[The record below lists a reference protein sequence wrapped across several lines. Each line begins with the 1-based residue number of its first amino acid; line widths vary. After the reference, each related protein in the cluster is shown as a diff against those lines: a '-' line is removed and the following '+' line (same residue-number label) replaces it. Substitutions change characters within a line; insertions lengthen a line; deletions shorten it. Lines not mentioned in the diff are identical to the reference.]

1 MEQKNENYW
10 LLDAPVAKAI
20 WHMAI
25 PMMLGMSVNIIY
37 NITDTFFIGRL
48 NDTAAL
54 AAISLLLPF
63 TTILMAIGNLFG
75 TGGSTLFSRLL
86 GSNNTEKTKQCS
98 STTLW
103 LSFFFGL
110 IAAVISVIF
119 SSSITRLLGADRNTF
134 SYVRQYLVFYGI
146 GAPFIVAN
154 FTLEQLI
161 RGDGES
167 VESMIGMMI
176 SVGTN
181 IILDPLM
188 MFGLRLGIS
197 GAAIATVLGN
207 AAAVIYYIICIQKK
221 GNQLSVLP
229 QYFRLEKDMLKE
241 IFSVGLSAMLLDI
254 LLIIS
259 SLMFNY
265 YAMKYGDYV
274 LAGFGISQKLVQIAD
289 LVGMGLYMGVIPLIA
304 VAYGAKNELRMI
316 EIIKKTSLYLA
327 LIIAGLFLILFTG
340 RKFVVHCFSSDPD
353 VIRIGA
359 YILTVQ
365 LCSSFFAAGA
375 GLLTGIF
382 QAKGEGTP
390 AVIMSVMRGLIL
402 IPAIIFGNYL
412 FKVNGVIFSLLI
424 AEAISCITGFILY
437 KLEKAKSLKNEKI
450 ISFCNQSNL

>member
-1 MEQKNENYW
+1 MNQKNENYW
-10 LLDAPVAKAI
+10 LLDAPVTKAI

-25 PMMLGMSVNIIY
+25 PMMLGMSINIIY

-86 GSNNTEKTKQCS
+86 GSENTDRTKQCS
-98 STTLW
+98 ATTLW
-103 LSFFFGL
+103 LSFLFGL
-110 IAAVISVIF
+110 LTAIISIIF
-119 SSSITRLLGADRNTF
+119 SNYIIRLLGADSNTF
-134 SYVRQYLVFYGI
+134 AYVKQYLIFYGM
-146 GAPFIVAN
+146 GAPFIIAN

-161 RGDGES
+161 RGDGKS

-176 SVGTN
+176 SIGAN
-181 IILDPLM
+181 IILDPIL
-188 MFGLRLGIS
+188 MFGLQLGIR
-197 GAAIATVLGN
+197 GAAIATVIGN
-207 AAAVIYYIICIQKK
+207 AFAVIYYIVCIQRAD
-221 GNQLSVLP
+221 NQLSALP
-229 QYFRLEKDMLKE
+229 KYFRLEKQMLKE
-241 IFSVGLSAMLLDI
+241 IFLVGLSAMLLDI
-254 LLIIS
+254 LLIVS

-265 YAMKYGDYV
+265 YALKYGDYV
-274 LAGFGISQKLVQIAD
+274 LAGFGISQKLVQIVD
-289 LVGMGLYMGVIPLIA
+289 LIGMGLYMGVIPLIA
-304 VAYGAKNELRMI
+304 TAYGARNELRVK
-316 EIIKKTSLYLA
+316 EIIKKTALYLA
-327 LIIAGLFLILFTG
+327 LVITCLFTILFTC
-340 RKFVVHCFSSDPD
+340 RNFIVHCFSNDSD

-390 AVIMSVMRGLIL
+390 AVVMSVMRGIML

-412 FKVNGVIFSLLI
+412 FKMNGVIFSLLV
-424 AEAISCITGFILY
+424 AEAISCITGLVLY
-437 KLEKAKSLKNEKI
+437 KLKK
-450 ISFCNQSNL
+450 

>member
-1 MEQKNENYW
+1 MNQKNENYW
-10 LLDAPVAKAI
+10 LLDAPVTKAI

-25 PMMLGMSVNIIY
+25 PMMLGMSINIIY

-86 GSNNTEKTKQCS
+86 GSENTDRTKQCS
-98 STTLW
+98 ATTLW
-103 LSFFFGL
+103 LSFLFGL
-110 IAAVISVIF
+110 LTAIISIIF
-119 SSSITRLLGADRNTF
+119 SNYIIRLLGADSNTF
-134 SYVRQYLVFYGI
+134 AYVKQYLIFYGM
-146 GAPFIVAN
+146 GAPFIIAN

-161 RGDGES
+161 RGDGKS

-176 SVGTN
+176 SIGAN
-181 IILDPLM
+181 IILDPIL
-188 MFGLRLGIS
+188 MFGLQLGIR
-197 GAAIATVLGN
+197 GAPIATVIGN
-207 AAAVIYYIICIQKK
+207 AFAVIYYIVCIQRAD
-221 GNQLSVLP
+221 NQLSALP
-229 QYFRLEKDMLKE
+229 KYFRLEKQMLKE
-241 IFSVGLSAMLLDI
+241 IFLVGLSAMLLDI
-254 LLIIS
+254 LLIVS

-265 YAMKYGDYV
+265 YALKYGDYV
-274 LAGFGISQKLVQIAD
+274 LAGFGISQKLVQIVD
-289 LVGMGLYMGVIPLIA
+289 LIGMGLYMGVIPLIA
-304 VAYGAKNELRMI
+304 TAYGARNELRVK
-316 EIIKKTSLYLA
+316 EIIKKTALYLA
-327 LIIAGLFLILFTG
+327 LVITCLFTILFTC
-340 RKFVVHCFSSDPD
+340 RNFIVHCFSNDSD

-390 AVIMSVMRGLIL
+390 AVVMSVMRGIML

-412 FKVNGVIFSLLI
+412 FKMNGVIFSLLV
-424 AEAISCITGFILY
+424 AEAISCITGLVLY
-437 KLEKAKSLKNEKI
+437 KLKK
-450 ISFCNQSNL
+450 

>member
-1 MEQKNENYW
+1 MNQKNENYW

-86 GSNNTEKTKQCS
+86 GSKNTDKTRQCS

-103 LSFFFGL
+103 LSFIVGL
-110 IAAVISVIF
+110 LAAVISIIF
-119 SSSITRLLGADRNTF
+119 SNSITKLLGADNNTF
-134 SYVRQYLVFYGI
+134 TYIRQYLFFYGM
-146 GAPFIVAN
+146 GAPFIIAN

-167 VESMIGMMI
+167 VKSMIGMML

-181 IILDPLM
+181 IILDPIL
-188 MFGLRLGIS
+188 MFGFHLGIR

-207 AAAVIYYIICIQKK
+207 VAAVAYYVVCIERAN
-221 GNQLSVLP
+221 NQLSALP
-229 QYFRLEKDMLKE
+229 KYFRLEKQMLKE

-254 LLIIS
+254 LLIVS

-265 YAMKYGDYV
+265 YALKYGDYV
-274 LAGFGISQKLVQIAD
+274 LAGFGISQKLVQIVD
-289 LVGMGLYMGVIPLIA
+289 LIGMGLYMGVIPLIA
-304 VAYGAKNELRMI
+304 VAYGAGNKLRI
-316 EIIKKTSLYLA
+316 KEIIKKTSLYLA
-327 LIIAGLFLILFTG
+327 LVITCLFVILFTG
-340 RKFVVHCFSSDPD
+340 RNFIVHCFSNDPN
-353 VIRIGA
+353 VIHIGA

-390 AVIMSVMRGLIL
+390 AVIMSIMRGLIL
-402 IPAIIFGNYL
+402 IPAIVFGNYL
-412 FKVNGVIFSLLI
+412 FKVNGVIFSLLV
-424 AEAISCITGFILY
+424 AEAISCITGLVLY
-437 KLEKAKSLKNEKI
+437 KIEKAKETSKMR
-450 ISFCNQSNL
+450 

>member
-1 MEQKNENYW
+1 MNQKNENYW
-10 LLDAPVAKAI
+10 LLDAPVTKAI

-25 PMMLGMSVNIIY
+25 PMMLGMSINIIY

-86 GSNNTEKTKQCS
+86 GSENTDRTKQCS
-98 STTLW
+98 ATTLW
-103 LSFFFGL
+103 LSFLFGL
-110 IAAVISVIF
+110 LTAIISIIF
-119 SSSITRLLGADRNTF
+119 SNYIIRLLGADSNTF
-134 SYVRQYLVFYGI
+134 VYVKQYLIFYGM
-146 GAPFIVAN
+146 GAPFIIAN

-161 RGDGES
+161 RGDGKS

-176 SVGTN
+176 SIGAN
-181 IILDPLM
+181 IILDPIL
-188 MFGLRLGIS
+188 MFGLQLGIR
-197 GAAIATVLGN
+197 GAAIATVIGN
-207 AAAVIYYIICIQKK
+207 AFAVIYYIVCIQRAD
-221 GNQLSVLP
+221 NQLSALP
-229 QYFRLEKDMLKE
+229 KYFRLEKQMLKE
-241 IFSVGLSAMLLDI
+241 IFLVGLSAMLLDI
-254 LLIIS
+254 LLIVS

-265 YAMKYGDYV
+265 YALKYGDYV
-274 LAGFGISQKLVQIAD
+274 LAGFGISQKLVQIVD
-289 LVGMGLYMGVIPLIA
+289 LIGMGLYMGVIPLIA
-304 VAYGAKNELRMI
+304 VAYGARNELRMK
-316 EIIKKTSLYLA
+316 EIIKKTALYLA
-327 LIIAGLFLILFTG
+327 LVITCLFAILFTC
-340 RKFVVHCFSSDPD
+340 RNFIVHCFSNDSD

-390 AVIMSVMRGLIL
+390 AVVMSVMRGFML

-412 FKVNGVIFSLLI
+412 FKMNGVIFSLLV
-424 AEAISCITGFILY
+424 AEAISCITGLVLY
-437 KLEKAKSLKNEKI
+437 KLKK
-450 ISFCNQSNL
+450 

>member
-1 MEQKNENYW
+1 MNQKNENYW
-10 LLDAPVAKAI
+10 LLDAPVTKAI

-25 PMMLGMSVNIIY
+25 PMMLGMSINIIY

-86 GSNNTEKTKQCS
+86 GSENTDRTKQCS
-98 STTLW
+98 ATTLW
-103 LSFFFGL
+103 LSFLFGL
-110 IAAVISVIF
+110 LTAIISIIF
-119 SSSITRLLGADRNTF
+119 SNYIIRLLGADSNTF
-134 SYVRQYLVFYGI
+134 AYVKQYLIFYGM
-146 GAPFIVAN
+146 GAPFIIAN

-161 RGDGES
+161 RGDGKS

-176 SVGTN
+176 SVGAN
-181 IILDPLM
+181 IILDPIL
-188 MFGLRLGIS
+188 MFGLQLGIR
-197 GAAIATVLGN
+197 GAAIATVIGN
-207 AAAVIYYIICIQKK
+207 AFAVIYYIVCIQRAD
-221 GNQLSVLP
+221 NQLSALP
-229 QYFRLEKDMLKE
+229 KYFRLEKQMLKE
-241 IFSVGLSAMLLDI
+241 IFLVGLSALLLDI
-254 LLIIS
+254 LLIVS

-265 YAMKYGDYV
+265 YALKYGDYV
-274 LAGFGISQKLVQIAD
+274 LAGFGISQKLVQIVD
-289 LVGMGLYMGVIPLIA
+289 LIGMGLYMGVIPLIA
-304 VAYGAKNELRMI
+304 VAYGARNELRMK
-316 EIIKKTSLYLA
+316 EIIKKTALYLA
-327 LIIAGLFLILFTG
+327 LVITCLFAILFTY
-340 RKFVVHCFSSDPD
+340 RNFIVHCFSNDSD

-390 AVIMSVMRGLIL
+390 AVVMSVMRGLML

-412 FKVNGVIFSLLI
+412 FKMNGVIFSLLV
-424 AEAISCITGFILY
+424 AEAISCITGLVLY
-437 KLEKAKSLKNEKI
+437 KLKK
-450 ISFCNQSNL
+450 